1 MLPGLPHTMVS
12 GIRGKCPKKNRD
24 GRCLRLSSHP
34 AKSPT
39 RSRPKISPTRG
50 TRMLK
55 LFRLLWVDLKA
66 ASSTDIFKAQGSRTT
81 PWVTRSR
88 RRSGRMKCEGDGSMK
103 KFSED
108 VSTEPRRA
116 AVATGSSQLLHCTV
130 WCSEHNL
137 MGPTQH
143 TDWGGD
149 TEKLG
154 VRPVHYNSDG

>member
-1 MLPGLPHTMVS
+1 M
-12 GIRGKCPKKNRD
+12 
-24 GRCLRLSSHP
+24 
-34 AKSPT
+34 
-39 RSRPKISPTRG
+39 
-50 TRMLK
+50 
-55 LFRLLWVDLKA
+55 
-66 ASSTDIFKAQGSRTT
+66 
-81 PWVTRSR
+81 
-88 RRSGRMKCEGDGSMK
+88 E

-116 AVATGSSQLLHCTV
+116 AVATGSSQLLCCPV
-130 WCSEHNL
+130 WCAGHNP